1 MLHTRLGQLLL
12 DAGCVTSAQLHE
24 ALARQQDTRQPLGQI
39 LCERQ
44 IISQE
49 TLLKFLSQQ
58 YGLAT
63 AYPFP
68 VDVVPQLATCMPEAW
83 AQHHVA
89 VPLKKVGRR
98 LTVALAD
105 PANLHVLDEVRFR
118 TGLQVIPVI
127 ALETDIRQR
136 IRALYRR
143 RDSDPRGDDARAGNW
158 HDAEADPHDSPR
170 SDGSLRM
177 GVEAILQSEEMRALL
192 DKASSSLQYAKP
204 DAGAEALVEEE
215 SPVARL
221 VQTIL
226 ERAAGTGVSDVH
238 LEPHESAVRVRFR
251 LDGVLHTVMTYSLGL
266 RNAVISRLK
275 ILSHLDIAERRL
287 PQDGRMT
294 VALGAMQ
301 VLDVRLSVLPSL
313 HGEKAVLRLLNRAG
327 QLVDLSAL
335 GMDATDTGTLLA
347 ALERP
352 HGMIL
357 VVGPTGSGK
366 TTTLYSAL
374 QALNTPDVNVV
385 TVEDPVE
392 YHLTGITQVQIKE
405 EIGLGFAQILRAFLR
420 QDPDIMM
427 VGEIRDLETAQIAI
441 RAALTGHR
449 VLSTLHTHDAV
460 QAVTRLL
467 DMGVASFMVASSV
480 SVIVAQR
487 LVRRIC
493 SDCQRPVD
501 RFSREHLREL
511 GFTHEEALIVTPM
524 YGQGCA
530 GCHGTGYRGR
540 LGLFE
545 VLPLSEVFRS
555 RILEQ
560 HTADQLKQ
568 QALADGLKTIRR
580 SGLDKVKQGL
590 TTLEEVASVSTEDE
604 ARPWRGSTPES
615 HGAGTPRPAPPLT

>member
-24 ALARQQDTRQPLGQI
+24 ALARQQETRQPLGQI
-39 LCERQ
+39 LLERQ
-44 IISQE
+44 VISEE
-49 TLLKFLSQQ
+49 TLLKFLGQQ

-63 AYPFP
+63 AFPFP
-68 VDVVPQLATCMPEAW
+68 ADVAPELANCVPQTW
-83 AQHHVA
+83 AQQHVA
-89 VPLKKVGRR
+89 VPLSKVGRR

-127 ALETDIRQR
+127 ALESDIRQY
-136 IRALYRR
+136 IQALYQPQGQGRHGG
-143 RDSDPRGDDARAGNW
+143 SSPVST
-158 HDAEADPHDSPR
+158 HDANAGAHGSFS
-170 SDGSLRM
+170 SDDSLRNVH
-177 GVEAILQSEEMRALL
+177 GVDSILQSEEMMSLL
-192 DKASSSLQYAKP
+192 DTASSSLRYAQP
-204 DAGAEALVEEE
+204 EAGAEGLVEEE

-238 LEPHESAVRVRFR
+238 LEPYESAVRVRFR
-251 LDGVLHTVMTYSLGL
+251 LDGVLHTAMTYSLGL

-294 VALGAMQ
+294 LELGAKRA
-301 VLDVRLSVLPSL
+301 VDIRLSILPSL

-335 GMDATDTGTLLA
+335 GLDAIDTETLLT

-357 VVGPTGSGK
+357 VTGPTGSGK

-374 QALNTPDVNVV
+374 QVLNTPDVNIV

-392 YHLTGITQVQIKE
+392 YHFTGITQVQIKE
-405 EIGLGFAQILRAFLR
+405 EVGLGFAQILRAFLR

-441 RAALTGHR
+441 RAGLTGHR

-460 QAVTRLL
+460 RAVTRLL
-467 DMGVASFMVASSV
+467 DMGVDPFMVASSV

-493 SDCQRPVD
+493 PDCQRPSD
-501 RFSREHLREL
+501 RFSMERLREL
-511 GFTHEEALIVTPM
+511 GFTDAETLTVAPVQ
-524 YGQGCA
+524 GQGCA
-530 GCHGTGYRGR
+530 ACHGTGYKGR
-540 LGLFE
+540 IGLFE
-545 VLPLSEVFRS
+545 VLPVSESFRS
-555 RILEQ
+555 RILERQ
-560 HTADQLKQ
+560 TADQLKQ

-580 SGLDKVKQGL
+580 SGLDKIKQGL
-590 TTLEEVASVSTEDE
+590 TTVEEVVSVSTED
-604 ARPWRGSTPES
+604 
-615 HGAGTPRPAPPLT
+615 

>member
-12 DAGCVTSAQLHE
+12 DAGCVTAAQLRE
-24 ALARQQDTRQPLGQI
+24 ALARQQETRQPLGQI

-44 IISQE
+44 VISEE
-49 TLLKFLSQQ
+49 TLLKFLGQQ

-68 VDVVPQLATCMPEAW
+68 SDVAPQLANCVPQAW
-83 AQHHVA
+83 ARQHVA
-89 VPLKKVGRR
+89 VPVNQVGRR

-118 TGLQVIPVI
+118 TGLQVIPVV
-127 ALETDIRQR
+127 ALESDIRHCMQ
-136 IRALYRR
+136 ALYQEQ
-143 RDSDPRGDDARAGNW
+143 GDGRQDGSSAPANT
-158 HDAEADPHDSPR
+158 HDAAASARDVSHSNEGEFHVHTVDS
-170 SDGSLRM
+170 
-177 GVEAILQSEEMRALL
+177 ILQSEEMASLL
-192 DKASSSLQYAKP
+192 DKASSSLRYAQP
-204 DAGAEALVEEE
+204 EAGTEAVVEEE

-238 LEPHESAVRVRFR
+238 LEPDESGVRVRFR
-251 LDGVLHTVMTYSLGL
+251 LDGVLHTAMTYSLGL

-294 VALGAMQ
+294 LELGGQ
-301 VLDVRLSVLPSL
+301 RTVDVRLSVLPSL

-327 QLVDLSAL
+327 QLVELPAL
-335 GMDATDTGTLLA
+335 GLDATDTDTFLT

-357 VVGPTGSGK
+357 VTGPTGSGK
-366 TTTLYSAL
+366 TTTLYAAL
-374 QALNTPDVNVV
+374 QVLNTPDVNIV

-392 YHLTGITQVQIKE
+392 YHFTGITQVQIKE
-405 EIGLGFAQILRAFLR
+405 EIGLGFARILRAFLR

-427 VGEIRDLETAQIAI
+427 VGEIRDLDTAQIAI

-460 QAVTRLL
+460 RAVTRLL
-467 DMGVASFMVASSV
+467 DMGVEPFMVASSV

-493 SDCQRPVD
+493 PDCQRPDD
-501 RFSREHLREL
+501 RFSTQQLREA
-511 GFTHEEALIVTPM
+511 GFTDAEATSIAPLR
-524 YGQGCA
+524 GQGCVA
-530 GCHGTGYRGR
+530 CHGTGYKGR
-540 LGLFE
+540 IGLFE
-545 VLPLSEVFRS
+545 VLPVSDQFRS
-555 RILEQ
+555 RILELQ
-560 HTADQLKQ
+560 TAEQLKQ

-580 SGLDKVKQGL
+580 SGLDKIKEGL
-590 TTLEEVASVSTEDE
+590 TTMEEVVSVSTED
-604 ARPWRGSTPES
+604 
-615 HGAGTPRPAPPLT
+615 

>member
-12 DAGCVTSAQLHE
+12 DAGCVTAAQLQE
-24 ALARQQDTRQPLGQI
+24 ALARQQETRQPLGQI

-44 IISQE
+44 IISEE
-49 TLLKFLSQQ
+49 TLLKFLGQQ
-58 YGLAT
+58 YGLTT

-68 VDVVPQLATCMPEAW
+68 ADVAPQLADCVPSAW
-83 AQHHVA
+83 AWQHVA
-89 VPLKKVGRR
+89 VPVSQVGRR

-127 ALETDIRQR
+127 ALESDIRQC
-136 IRALYRR
+136 IQVLYQGQA
-143 RDSDPRGDDARAGNW
+143 DSRHDGSSTPANT
-158 HDAEADPHDSPR
+158 HDAIASPPASFHSSEAVFRAHTVDS
-170 SDGSLRM
+170 
-177 GVEAILQSEEMRALL
+177 ILQSEEMTSLL
-192 DKASSSLQYAKP
+192 DKASSSLQYAQPEAGP
-204 DAGAEALVEEE
+204 DVLVEEE

-238 LEPHESAVRVRFR
+238 LEPDESGVRVRFR
-251 LDGVLHTVMTYSLGL
+251 LDGVLHTAMTYSLGL

-294 VALGAMQ
+294 LELGGRRTI
-301 VLDVRLSVLPSL
+301 DVRLSVLPSL

-327 QLVDLSAL
+327 QLVELPAL
-335 GMDATDTGTLLA
+335 GLDATDTETFLTS
-347 ALERP
+347 LERP

-357 VVGPTGSGK
+357 VTGPTGSGK
-366 TTTLYSAL
+366 TTTLYAAL
-374 QALNTPDVNVV
+374 QVLNTPDVNIV

-392 YHLTGITQVQIKE
+392 YHFTGITQVQIKE

-427 VGEIRDLETAQIAI
+427 VGEIRDLDTAQIAI

-460 QAVTRLL
+460 RAVTRLL
-467 DMGVASFMVASSV
+467 DMGVEPFMVASSV

-493 SDCQRPVD
+493 PDCQRPDD
-501 RFSREHLREL
+501 RFSTQQLREA
-511 GFTHEEALIVTPM
+511 GFTDAETTAVNPLR
-524 YGQGCA
+524 GQGCTV
-530 GCHGTGYRGR
+530 CHGTGYKGR
-540 LGLFE
+540 IGLFE
-545 VLPLSEVFRS
+545 VLPISDRFRS
-555 RILEQ
+555 RILERQ
-560 HTADQLKQ
+560 TADQLKQ
-568 QALADGLKTIRR
+568 QALADSLKTIRR

-590 TTLEEVASVSTEDE
+590 TTMEEVVSVSTED
-604 ARPWRGSTPES
+604 
-615 HGAGTPRPAPPLT
+615 

>member
-12 DAGCVTSAQLHE
+12 DAGCVTAAQLRE
-24 ALARQQDTRQPLGQI
+24 ALARQQETRQPLGQI

-44 IISQE
+44 VISEE
-49 TLLKFLSQQ
+49 TLLKFLGQQ

-68 VDVVPQLATCMPEAW
+68 TDVAPQLAHCVPQAW
-83 AQHHVA
+83 ARQHVA
-89 VPLKKVGRR
+89 VPVNQVGRR

-127 ALETDIRQR
+127 ALESDIRQCLQ
-136 IRALYRR
+136 ALYQ
-143 RDSDPRGDDARAGNW
+143 GQDDCR
-158 HDAEADPHDSPR
+158 H
-170 SDGSLRM
+170 DGSSASANTSDAAAFARDASHSNEHALHAHT
-177 GVEAILQSEEMRALL
+177 VDSILQSEEMTSLL
-192 DKASSSLQYAKP
+192 DKASSSLRYAQP
-204 DAGAEALVEEE
+204 EAGTEAVMEEE

-221 VQTIL
+221 AQTIL

-238 LEPHESAVRVRFR
+238 LEPDESGVRVRFR
-251 LDGVLHTVMTYSLGL
+251 LDGVLHTAMTYSLGL

-294 VALGAMQ
+294 LELGGQ
-301 VLDVRLSVLPSL
+301 RTVDVRLSVLPSL

-327 QLVDLSAL
+327 QLVELPAL
-335 GMDATDTGTLLA
+335 GLDATDTETFLT

-357 VVGPTGSGK
+357 VTGPTGSGK
-366 TTTLYSAL
+366 TTTLYAAL
-374 QALNTPDVNVV
+374 QVLNTPDVNIV

-392 YHLTGITQVQIKE
+392 YHFTGITQVQIKE
-405 EIGLGFAQILRAFLR
+405 EIGLGFARILRAFLR

-427 VGEIRDLETAQIAI
+427 VGEIRDLDTAQIVI

-460 QAVTRLL
+460 RAVTRLL
-467 DMGVASFMVASSV
+467 DMGVEPFMVASSV

-493 SDCQRPVD
+493 PDCQRPDD
-501 RFSREHLREL
+501 RFSRQQLREA
-511 GFTHEEALIVTPM
+511 GFTDAEVTSIAPLR
-524 YGQGCA
+524 GQGCVA
-530 GCHGTGYRGR
+530 CHGTGYKGR
-540 LGLFE
+540 IGLFE
-545 VLPLSEVFRS
+545 VLPVSDQFRS
-555 RILEQ
+555 RILERQ
-560 HTADQLKQ
+560 TAEQLKQ

-580 SGLDKVKQGL
+580 SGLDKIKQGL
-590 TTLEEVASVSTEDE
+590 TTMEEVVSVSTED
-604 ARPWRGSTPES
+604 
-615 HGAGTPRPAPPLT
+615 

>member
-24 ALARQQDTRQPLGQI
+24 ALARQQETRQPLGQI
-39 LCERQ
+39 LLERQ
-44 IISQE
+44 VISEE
-49 TLLKFLSQQ
+49 TLLKFLGQQ

-63 AYPFP
+63 ASPFP
-68 VDVVPQLATCMPEAW
+68 ADVAPELANCVPQAW
-83 AQHHVA
+83 AQQHVA
-89 VPLKKVGRR
+89 VPLSKVGRR

-127 ALETDIRQR
+127 ALESDIRQY
-136 IRALYRR
+136 IQALYQRQDQGR
-143 RDSDPRGDDARAGNW
+143 HGDSSPVSTYDANAYAGAHGSFSSDD
-158 HDAEADPHDSPR
+158 
-170 SDGSLRM
+170 SLRNVH
-177 GVEAILQSEEMRALL
+177 GVDSILQSEEMMSLL
-192 DKASSSLQYAKP
+192 DTASSSLRYAQP
-204 DAGAEALVEEE
+204 EAGAEALVEEE

-238 LEPHESAVRVRFR
+238 LEPYESAVRVRFR
-251 LDGVLHTVMTYSLGL
+251 LDGVLHTAMTYSLGL

-294 VALGAMQ
+294 MELGSKRT
-301 VLDVRLSVLPSL
+301 VDIRLSILPSL

-327 QLVDLSAL
+327 QLVNLSAL
-335 GMDATDTGTLLA
+335 GLDAVDTETLLT

-357 VVGPTGSGK
+357 VTGPTGSGK

-374 QALNTPDVNVV
+374 QVLNTPDVNIV

-392 YHLTGITQVQIKE
+392 YHFTGITQVQIKE

-441 RAALTGHR
+441 RAGLTGHR

-460 QAVTRLL
+460 RAVTRLL
-467 DMGVASFMVASSV
+467 DMGVDPFMVASSV

-493 SDCQRPVD
+493 PDCQRPSD
-501 RFSREHLREL
+501 RFSMERLREL
-511 GFTHEEALIVTPM
+511 GFTDAETLTVAPVQ
-524 YGQGCA
+524 GQGCA
-530 GCHGTGYRGR
+530 ACHGTGYKGR
-540 LGLFE
+540 IGLFE
-545 VLPLSEVFRS
+545 VLPVSESFRS
-555 RILEQ
+555 RILERQ
-560 HTADQLKQ
+560 TADQLKQ

-580 SGLDKVKQGL
+580 SGLDKIKQGL
-590 TTLEEVASVSTEDE
+590 TTVEEVVSVSTED
-604 ARPWRGSTPES
+604 
-615 HGAGTPRPAPPLT
+615 

>member
-12 DAGCVTSAQLHE
+12 DAGCVTAAQLRE
-24 ALARQQDTRQPLGQI
+24 ALAQQQETRQPLGQI

-44 IISQE
+44 VISEE
-49 TLLKFLSQQ
+49 TLLKFLGQQ

-68 VDVVPQLATCMPEAW
+68 SDVAPQLANCVPLAW
-83 AQHHVA
+83 ARQHVA
-89 VPLKKVGRR
+89 VPVNQVGRR
-98 LTVALAD
+98 LTVAVAD

-127 ALETDIRQR
+127 ALESDIRHYMQ
-136 IRALYRR
+136 ALYQGQD
-143 RDSDPRGDDARAGNW
+143 DSR
-158 HDAEADPHDSPR
+158 H
-170 SDGSLRM
+170 DGSSAPANTYDPAAATRDASHSNEGALHAHT
-177 GVEAILQSEEMRALL
+177 VDSILQSEEMTSLL
-192 DKASSSLQYAKP
+192 DKASSSLRYAQP
-204 DAGAEALVEEE
+204 EAGTEAVVEEE

-238 LEPHESAVRVRFR
+238 LEPDESGVRVRFR

-294 VALGAMQ
+294 LELGGQRTVDA
-301 VLDVRLSVLPSL
+301 RLSVLPSL

-327 QLVDLSAL
+327 QLVELAAL
-335 GMDATDTGTLLA
+335 GLDALDTETFFT

-357 VVGPTGSGK
+357 VTGPTGSGK
-366 TTTLYSAL
+366 TTTLYAAL
-374 QALNTPDVNVV
+374 QVLNTPDVNIV

-392 YHLTGITQVQIKE
+392 YHFTGITQVQIKE
-405 EIGLGFAQILRAFLR
+405 EIGLGFARILRAFLR

-460 QAVTRLL
+460 RAVTRLL
-467 DMGVASFMVASSV
+467 DMGVEPFMVASSI

-493 SDCQRPVD
+493 SNCQRPDD
-501 RFSREHLREL
+501 RFSIPQLREA
-511 GFTHEEALIVTPM
+511 GFTGAEVTSIAPLR
-524 YGQGCA
+524 GQGCVA
-530 GCHGTGYRGR
+530 CHGTGYKGR
-540 LGLFE
+540 IGLFE
-545 VLPLSEVFRS
+545 VLPVSDQFRS
-555 RILEQ
+555 QVLERQ
-560 HTADQLKQ
+560 TAEQLKQ

-580 SGLDKVKQGL
+580 SGLDKIKQGL
-590 TTLEEVASVSTEDE
+590 TTMEEVVSVSTED
-604 ARPWRGSTPES
+604 
-615 HGAGTPRPAPPLT
+615 

>member
-12 DAGCVTSAQLHE
+12 DAGCVTSVQLRE
-24 ALARQQDTRQPLGQI
+24 ALTRQQETRQPLGQI
-39 LCERQ
+39 LCERRV
-44 IISQE
+44 ISEE
-49 TLLKFLSQQ
+49 TLLKFLGQQ

-63 AYPFP
+63 AHPFP
-68 VDVVPQLATCMPEAW
+68 TDVSPQIANFVPEAW
-83 AQHHVA
+83 ARQHMA
-89 VPLKKVGRR
+89 VPVNQVGRR

-118 TGLQVIPVI
+118 TGLQVVPVI
-127 ALETDIRQR
+127 ALEADIRQCVQ
-136 IRALYRR
+136 ALYQGQDGNR
-143 RDSDPRGDDARAGNW
+143 RDGSSTPANTPDDPASAPVSFHSSETGFRV
-158 HDAEADPHDSPR
+158 HTVDS
-170 SDGSLRM
+170 
-177 GVEAILQSEEMRALL
+177 ILQSEEMTSLL
-192 DKASSSLQYAKP
+192 DKASSSLRYAQP
-204 DAGAEALVEEE
+204 EAGAEALVEEE

-226 ERAAGTGVSDVH
+226 DRAAGTGVSDVH
-238 LEPHESAVRVRFR
+238 LEPCESAVRVRFR
-251 LDGVLHTVMTYSLGL
+251 LDGVLHTAMTYSLGL

-287 PQDGRMT
+287 PQDGRLT
-294 VALGAMQ
+294 LELGSQ
-301 VLDVRLSVLPSL
+301 RTIDVRLSVLPSL

-327 QLVDLSAL
+327 QLVDLPAL
-335 GMDATDTGTLLA
+335 GLDANDAETFLA

-357 VVGPTGSGK
+357 VTGPTGSGK

-374 QALNTPDVNVV
+374 QVLNTPDVNIV

-392 YHLTGITQVQIKE
+392 YHFTGLTQVQIKE

-427 VGEIRDLETAQIAI
+427 VGEVRDLETAQIAI

-460 QAVTRLL
+460 RAVTRLL
-467 DMGVASFMVASSV
+467 DMGVDPFMVASSV

-493 SDCQRPVD
+493 PDCPRPDD
-501 RFSREHLREL
+501 RFSREQLREL
-511 GFTHEEALIVTPM
+511 GFTDAETPALVPVR
-524 YGQGCA
+524 GQGCTT
-530 GCHGTGYRGR
+530 CHGTGYKGR
-540 LGLFE
+540 IGLFE
-545 VLPLSEVFRS
+545 VLPISERFRS
-555 RILEQ
+555 RTLERQ
-560 HTADQLKQ
+560 TADQLKQ

-580 SGLDKVKQGL
+580 SGLDKIKQGL
-590 TTLEEVASVSTEDE
+590 TTIEEVVSVSTED
-604 ARPWRGSTPES
+604 
-615 HGAGTPRPAPPLT
+615 

>member
-12 DAGCVTSAQLHE
+12 DAGRVTAAQLQE
-24 ALARQQDTRQPLGQI
+24 ALARQQETRQPLGQI
-39 LCERQ
+39 LFERQ
-44 IISQE
+44 VISEE
-49 TLLKFLSQQ
+49 TLLKFLGQQ

-68 VDVVPQLATCMPEAW
+68 ATVAPQLAHVVPQSW
-83 AQHHVA
+83 AQQHAA
-89 VPLKKVGRR
+89 VPLSKLGRR
-98 LTVALAD
+98 LTIAVAD

-127 ALETDIRQR
+127 ALESDIRQG
-136 IRALYRR
+136 IRALYERQ
-143 RDSDPRGDDARAGNW
+143 DDGR
-158 HDAEADPHDSPR
+158 
-170 SDGSLRM
+170 GSLPPASAPKADSLA
-177 GVEAILQSEEMRALL
+177 GVRHSSSSDDSLRNVHRVDSILQSEEMRSLL
-192 DKASSSLQYAKP
+192 DKASSSLRYAQP
-204 DAGAEALVEEE
+204 EAGPEALVEEE

-238 LEPHESAVRVRFR
+238 LEPDESAVRVRFR
-251 LDGVLHTVMTYSLGL
+251 LDGVLHTAMTYSLGL

-294 VALGAMQ
+294 LELGPRRT
-301 VLDVRLSVLPSL
+301 VDVRLSVLPSL

-327 QLVDLSAL
+327 QLVDLPAL
-335 GMDATDTGTLLA
+335 GLDATGTETFLT

-357 VVGPTGSGK
+357 VTGPTGSGK
-366 TTTLYSAL
+366 TTTLYAAL
-374 QALNTPDVNVV
+374 QVLNTPDVNIV

-392 YHLTGITQVQIKE
+392 YHFAGITQVQIKE

-427 VGEIRDLETAQIAI
+427 VGEIRDLDTAQIAI

-460 QAVTRLL
+460 RAVTRLL
-467 DMGVASFMVASSV
+467 EMGVDSFMVASSV

-493 SDCQRPVD
+493 PGCRRPD
-501 RFSREHLREL
+501 ERFARERLREL
-511 GFTHEEALIVTPM
+511 GFTEEETLTVAPVR
-524 YGQGCA
+524 GQGCA
-530 GCHGTGYRGR
+530 ACHGTGYKGR
-540 LGLFE
+540 IGLFE
-545 VLPLSEVFRS
+545 VLPVSESFRS
-555 RILEQ
+555 RILERQ
-560 HTADQLKQ
+560 TADQLKQ
-568 QALADGLKTIRR
+568 QALADGLKTMRQ
-580 SGLDKVKQGL
+580 SGLDKIKEGL
-590 TTLEEVASVSTEDE
+590 TTVEEVVSVSTED
-604 ARPWRGSTPES
+604 
-615 HGAGTPRPAPPLT
+615 

>member
-12 DAGCVTSAQLHE
+12 DAGCVTAAQLRE
-24 ALARQQDTRQPLGQI
+24 ALARQQETRQPLGRI

-44 IISQE
+44 VISEE
-49 TLLKFLSQQ
+49 TLLKFLGQQ

-68 VDVVPQLATCMPEAW
+68 SDVAPQLAHCVPRAW
-83 AQHHVA
+83 ARQHVA
-89 VPLKKVGRR
+89 VPVNQVGRR

-127 ALETDIRQR
+127 ALESDIRHYMQ
-136 IRALYRR
+136 ALYQGQDDGRHEGSSAPANTSDAAAFA
-143 RDSDPRGDDARAGNW
+143 RDASHSNEHTLHA
-158 HDAEADPHDSPR
+158 HTVDS
-170 SDGSLRM
+170 
-177 GVEAILQSEEMRALL
+177 ILQSEEMTSLL
-192 DKASSSLQYAKP
+192 DKASSSLRYAQP
-204 DAGAEALVEEE
+204 EAGTEAAVEEK

-221 VQTIL
+221 AQTIL

-238 LEPHESAVRVRFR
+238 LEPDESGVRVRFR
-251 LDGVLHTVMTYSLGL
+251 LDGVLHTAMTYSLGL

-294 VALGAMQ
+294 LELGGQ
-301 VLDVRLSVLPSL
+301 RTVDVRLSVLPSL

-327 QLVDLSAL
+327 QLVELPAL
-335 GMDATDTGTLLA
+335 GLDATDTETFLT

-357 VVGPTGSGK
+357 VTGPTGSGK
-366 TTTLYSAL
+366 TTTLYAAL
-374 QALNTPDVNVV
+374 QVLNTPDVNIV

-392 YHLTGITQVQIKE
+392 YHFTGITQVQIKE
-405 EIGLGFAQILRAFLR
+405 EIGLGFARILRAFLR

-427 VGEIRDLETAQIAI
+427 VGEIRDLDTAQIAI

-460 QAVTRLL
+460 RAVTRLL
-467 DMGVASFMVASSV
+467 DMGVEPFMVASSV

-493 SDCQRPVD
+493 PDCQRPDD
-501 RFSREHLREL
+501 RFSRQQLREG
-511 GFTHEEALIVTPM
+511 GFTDAEVPSIAPLR
-524 YGQGCA
+524 GQGCVA
-530 GCHGTGYRGR
+530 CHGTGYKGR
-540 LGLFE
+540 IGLFE
-545 VLPLSEVFRS
+545 VLPVSAQFRS
-555 RILEQ
+555 RILERQ
-560 HTADQLKQ
+560 TAEQLKQ

-580 SGLDKVKQGL
+580 SGLDKIKQGL
-590 TTLEEVASVSTEDE
+590 TTMEEVVSVSTED
-604 ARPWRGSTPES
+604 
-615 HGAGTPRPAPPLT
+615 

>member
-12 DAGCVTSAQLHE
+12 DAGCVTVAQLRE
-24 ALARQQDTRQPLGQI
+24 ALARQQETRQPLGQI

-44 IISQE
+44 AISE
-49 TLLKFLSQQ
+49 DTLLKFLGQQ

-68 VDVVPQLATCMPEAW
+68 SDVAPQLADCVPHAW
-83 AQHHVA
+83 ARQHVA
-89 VPLKKVGRR
+89 VPVNQVGRR

-127 ALETDIRQR
+127 ALESDIRRCIQT
-136 IRALYRR
+136 LYE
-143 RDSDPRGDDARAGNW
+143 GQDDGR
-158 HDAEADPHDSPR
+158 H
-170 SDGSLRM
+170 DGSSVAANTYDAAASARESSHSDQGALHAHT
-177 GVEAILQSEEMRALL
+177 VDSILQSEEMSSLL
-192 DKASSSLQYAKP
+192 DKASSSLRYAQP
-204 DAGAEALVEEE
+204 EAGTEVVVEEE

-238 LEPHESAVRVRFR
+238 LEPDESGVRVRFR
-251 LDGVLHTVMTYSLGL
+251 LDGVLHTAMTYSPGL

-294 VALGAMQ
+294 LELGAQ
-301 VLDVRLSVLPSL
+301 RTVDVRLSVLPSL

-327 QLVDLSAL
+327 QLVELPAL
-335 GMDATDTGTLLA
+335 GLDASDAETFLT

-357 VVGPTGSGK
+357 VTGPTGSGK
-366 TTTLYSAL
+366 TTTLYAAL
-374 QALNTPDVNVV
+374 QVLNTPDVNIV

-392 YHLTGITQVQIKE
+392 YHFTGITQVQIKE
-405 EIGLGFAQILRAFLR
+405 EIGLGFARILRAFLR

-427 VGEIRDLETAQIAI
+427 VGEIRDLDTAQIAI

-460 QAVTRLL
+460 RAVTRLL
-467 DMGVASFMVASSV
+467 DMGVEPFMVASSV

-493 SDCQRPVD
+493 PDCQRPDD
-501 RFSREHLREL
+501 RFSRQQLREA
-511 GFTHEEALIVTPM
+511 GFTDAEVTSIAPLR
-524 YGQGCA
+524 GQGCVA
-530 GCHGTGYRGR
+530 CHGTGYKGR
-540 LGLFE
+540 IGLFE
-545 VLPLSEVFRS
+545 VLPVSDRFRS
-555 RILEQ
+555 RILERQ
-560 HTADQLKQ
+560 TAERLKQ

-580 SGLDKVKQGL
+580 SGLDKIKQGL
-590 TTLEEVASVSTEDE
+590 TTMEEVVSVSTED
-604 ARPWRGSTPES
+604 
-615 HGAGTPRPAPPLT
+615 

>member
-12 DAGCVTSAQLHE
+12 DAGCVTAAQLRE
-24 ALARQQDTRQPLGQI
+24 ALARQQETRQPLGQV

-44 IISQE
+44 VISEE
-49 TLLKFLSQQ
+49 TLLKFLGQQ

-68 VDVVPQLATCMPEAW
+68 ADVAPQLANCVPQAW
-83 AQHHVA
+83 ARQHVA
-89 VPLKKVGRR
+89 VPVNQVGRR

-127 ALETDIRQR
+127 ALESDIRRCMQ
-136 IRALYRR
+136 ALYQGQD
-143 RDSDPRGDDARAGNW
+143 DSRHDGPSAPANT
-158 HDAEADPHDSPR
+158 HDAAASTRDASHSNEYALHAHTVDS
-170 SDGSLRM
+170 
-177 GVEAILQSEEMRALL
+177 ILQSEDMTSLL
-192 DKASSSLQYAKP
+192 DKASSSLRYAQP
-204 DAGAEALVEEE
+204 EAGTEAVVEEE

-221 VQTIL
+221 AQTIL

-238 LEPHESAVRVRFR
+238 LEPDESGVRVRFR
-251 LDGVLHTVMTYSLGL
+251 LDGVLHTAMTYSLGL

-294 VALGAMQ
+294 LELGGQ
-301 VLDVRLSVLPSL
+301 RTVDVRLSVLPSL

-327 QLVDLSAL
+327 QLVELPAL
-335 GMDATDTGTLLA
+335 GLDATDTEAFLT

-357 VVGPTGSGK
+357 VTGPTGSGK
-366 TTTLYSAL
+366 TTTLYAAL
-374 QALNTPDVNVV
+374 QVLNTPDVNIV

-392 YHLTGITQVQIKE
+392 YHFTGITQVQIKE
-405 EIGLGFAQILRAFLR
+405 EIGLGFARILRAFLR

-427 VGEIRDLETAQIAI
+427 VGEIRDLDTAQIAI

-460 QAVTRLL
+460 RAVTRLL
-467 DMGVASFMVASSV
+467 DMGVEPFMVASSV

-493 SDCQRPVD
+493 PDCHGPD
-501 RFSREHLREL
+501 ERFSRQQLREA
-511 GFTHEEALIVTPM
+511 GFTDAELTSIAPLR
-524 YGQGCA
+524 GQGCVA
-530 GCHGTGYRGR
+530 CHGTGYKGR
-540 LGLFE
+540 IGLFE
-545 VLPLSEVFRS
+545 VLP
-555 RILEQ
+555 
-560 HTADQLKQ
+560 
-568 QALADGLKTIRR
+568 
-580 SGLDKVKQGL
+580 
-590 TTLEEVASVSTEDE
+590 VSD
-604 ARPWRGSTPES
+604 
-615 HGAGTPRPAPPLT
+615 

>member
-12 DAGCVTSAQLHE
+12 DAGCVTAAQLRE
-24 ALARQQDTRQPLGQI
+24 ALARQQETRQPLGQI

-44 IISQE
+44 VISEE
-49 TLLKFLSQQ
+49 TLLKFLGQQ

-68 VDVVPQLATCMPEAW
+68 SDVAPQLANCVPQAW
-83 AQHHVA
+83 ARQHVA
-89 VPLKKVGRR
+89 VPVNQVGRR

-118 TGLQVIPVI
+118 TGLQVIPVV
-127 ALETDIRQR
+127 ALESDIRRCLQ
-136 IRALYRR
+136 ALYQGQDDGRHDGLSAPANTYDAVASAR
-143 RDSDPRGDDARAGNW
+143 GASHSNEGELHAHTVDS
-158 HDAEADPHDSPR
+158 
-170 SDGSLRM
+170 
-177 GVEAILQSEEMRALL
+177 ILQSEEMTSLL
-192 DKASSSLQYAKP
+192 DKASSSLRYAQP
-204 DAGAEALVEEE
+204 EAGTEVVVEEE

-238 LEPHESAVRVRFR
+238 LEPDESGVRVRFR
-251 LDGVLHTVMTYSLGL
+251 LDGVLHTAMTYSLGL

-294 VALGAMQ
+294 LELGGQ
-301 VLDVRLSVLPSL
+301 RTVDVRLSVLPSL

-327 QLVDLSAL
+327 QLVELPAL
-335 GMDATDTGTLLA
+335 GLDATDTEIFLT

-357 VVGPTGSGK
+357 VTGPTGSGK
-366 TTTLYSAL
+366 TTTLYAAL
-374 QALNTPDVNVV
+374 QVLNTPDVNIV

-392 YHLTGITQVQIKE
+392 YHFTGITQVQIKE
-405 EIGLGFAQILRAFLR
+405 EIGLGFARILRAFLR

-427 VGEIRDLETAQIAI
+427 VGEIRDLDTAQIAI

-460 QAVTRLL
+460 RAVTRLL
-467 DMGVASFMVASSV
+467 DMGVEPFMVASSV

-493 SDCQRPVD
+493 PDCQRPDD
-501 RFSREHLREL
+501 RFSTQRLREA
-511 GFTHEEALIVTPM
+511 GFTDAEVTSIAPLR
-524 YGQGCA
+524 GQGCVA
-530 GCHGTGYRGR
+530 CHGTGYKGR
-540 LGLFE
+540 IGLFE
-545 VLPLSEVFRS
+545 VLPVSDQFRS
-555 RILEQ
+555 RILERQ
-560 HTADQLKQ
+560 TAEQLKQ

-580 SGLDKVKQGL
+580 SGLDKIKQGL
-590 TTLEEVASVSTEDE
+590 TTMEEVVSVSTED
-604 ARPWRGSTPES
+604 
-615 HGAGTPRPAPPLT
+615 

>member
-12 DAGCVTSAQLHE
+12 DAGCVTAAQLRE
-24 ALARQQDTRQPLGQI
+24 ALARQQETRQPLGQI

-44 IISQE
+44 VISEE
-49 TLLKFLSQQ
+49 TLLKFLGQQ

-63 AYPFP
+63 AYPLP
-68 VDVVPQLATCMPEAW
+68 SDVAPQLANCVPQAW
-83 AQHHVA
+83 ARQHVA
-89 VPLKKVGRR
+89 VPVNQVGRR

-127 ALETDIRQR
+127 ALESDIRRCIQT
-136 IRALYRR
+136 LYE
-143 RDSDPRGDDARAGNW
+143 GQDDGR
-158 HDAEADPHDSPR
+158 H
-170 SDGSLRM
+170 DGSSGAANTYDSAASAPDASPSNQGALHAHT
-177 GVEAILQSEEMRALL
+177 VDSILQSEEMSSLL
-192 DKASSSLQYAKP
+192 DKASSSLRYAQP
-204 DAGAEALVEEE
+204 EAGTEVVVEEE

-238 LEPHESAVRVRFR
+238 LEPDESGVRVRFR
-251 LDGVLHTVMTYSLGL
+251 LDGVLHTAMTYSLGL

-294 VALGAMQ
+294 LELGGQ
-301 VLDVRLSVLPSL
+301 RTVDVRLSVLPSL

-327 QLVDLSAL
+327 QLVELPAL
-335 GMDATDTGTLLA
+335 GLDATDTGIFLT

-357 VVGPTGSGK
+357 VTGPTGSGK
-366 TTTLYSAL
+366 TTTLYAAL
-374 QALNTPDVNVV
+374 QVLNTPDVNIV

-392 YHLTGITQVQIKE
+392 YHFTGITQVQIKE
-405 EIGLGFAQILRAFLR
+405 EIGLGFARILRAFLR

-427 VGEIRDLETAQIAI
+427 VGEVRDLDTAQIAI

-460 QAVTRLL
+460 RAVTRLL
-467 DMGVASFMVASSV
+467 DMGVEPFMVASSV

-493 SDCQRPVD
+493 PDCQRPDD
-501 RFSREHLREL
+501 RFSRQQLRDA
-511 GFTHEEALIVTPM
+511 GFTDAEVTSIAPLR
-524 YGQGCA
+524 GQGCVA
-530 GCHGTGYRGR
+530 CHGTGYRGR
-540 LGLFE
+540 IGLFE
-545 VLPLSEVFRS
+545 VLPVSDQFRS
-555 RILEQ
+555 RILERQ
-560 HTADQLKQ
+560 TAEQLKQ

-580 SGLDKVKQGL
+580 SGLDKIKQGL
-590 TTLEEVASVSTEDE
+590 TTMEEVVSVSTED
-604 ARPWRGSTPES
+604 
-615 HGAGTPRPAPPLT
+615 

>member
-12 DAGCVTSAQLHE
+12 DAGCVTAAQLRE
-24 ALARQQDTRQPLGQI
+24 ALARQQETHQPLGQI
-39 LCERQ
+39 LRDRQ
-44 IISQE
+44 VISEE
-49 TLLKFLSQQ
+49 TLLKFLGQQ

-68 VDVVPQLATCMPEAW
+68 PDVAPPLADYVPPSW
-83 AQHHVA
+83 ARQHVA
-89 VPLKKVGRR
+89 VPVSQVGRR

-118 TGLQVIPVI
+118 TGLQVIPVL
-127 ALETDIRQR
+127 ALESDIRQCMQ
-136 IRALYRR
+136 ALYQGQE
-143 RDSDPRGDDARAGNW
+143 DSR
-158 HDAEADPHDSPR
+158 H
-170 SDGSLRM
+170 DGSSTPANTHEPIAASPASFHPSEAALRAHT
-177 GVEAILQSEEMRALL
+177 VDSILQSEEMTSLL
-192 DKASSSLQYAKP
+192 DKASSSLQYAQPEAGP
-204 DAGAEALVEEE
+204 DVLVEEE

-226 ERAAGTGVSDVH
+226 ERAAGTGVSDAH
-238 LEPHESAVRVRFR
+238 LEPDESGVRVRFR
-251 LDGVLHTVMTYSLGL
+251 LDGVLHTAMTYSLGL

-294 VALGAMQ
+294 LELEGQRTV
-301 VLDVRLSVLPSL
+301 DVRLSILPSL

-327 QLVDLSAL
+327 QLVELPAL
-335 GMDATDTGTLLA
+335 GLDATDAETFLT

-357 VVGPTGSGK
+357 VTGPTGSGK
-366 TTTLYSAL
+366 TTTLYAAL
-374 QALNTPDVNVV
+374 QVLNTPDVNIV

-392 YHLTGITQVQIKE
+392 YHFTGITQVQIKE
-405 EIGLGFAQILRAFLR
+405 EIGLGFARILRAFLR

-427 VGEIRDLETAQIAI
+427 VGEIRDLDTAQIAI

-460 QAVTRLL
+460 RAVTRLL
-467 DMGVASFMVASSV
+467 DMGVEPFMVASSV

-493 SDCQRPVD
+493 PDCQRPDD
-501 RFSREHLREL
+501 RFSRQQLREA
-511 GFTHEEALIVTPM
+511 GFTDAEVTSIAPLR
-524 YGQGCA
+524 GQGCA
-530 GCHGTGYRGR
+530 ACHGTGYRGR
-540 LGLFE
+540 VGLFE
-545 VLPLSEVFRS
+545 ILPVSDQLRS
-555 RILEQ
+555 RILERQ
-560 HTADQLKQ
+560 TAEQLKQ

-580 SGLDKVKQGL
+580 SGLDKIKQGL
-590 TTLEEVASVSTEDE
+590 TTMEEVVSVSTED
-604 ARPWRGSTPES
+604 
-615 HGAGTPRPAPPLT
+615 

>member
-24 ALARQQDTRQPLGQI
+24 ALARQQETRQPLGQI
-39 LCERQ
+39 LFERQ
-44 IISQE
+44 VISEE
-49 TLLKFLSQQ
+49 TLLKFLGQQ

-63 AYPFP
+63 AFPFP
-68 VDVVPQLATCMPEAW
+68 ADVAPELANCVPQTW
-83 AQHHVA
+83 AQQHVA
-89 VPLKKVGRR
+89 VPLSKVGRR

-127 ALETDIRQR
+127 ALESDIRQC
-136 IRALYRR
+136 IQALYQRQDQGR
-143 RDSDPRGDDARAGNW
+143 HGGSSPAST
-158 HDAEADPHDSPR
+158 HDANAYAGAHGSSS
-170 SDGSLRM
+170 SDDSLRNVH
-177 GVEAILQSEEMRALL
+177 GVDSILQSEEMMSLL
-192 DKASSSLQYAKP
+192 DTASSSLRYAQP
-204 DAGAEALVEEE
+204 EAGAEALVEEE

-238 LEPHESAVRVRFR
+238 LEPYESAVRVRFR
-251 LDGVLHTVMTYSLGL
+251 LDGVLHTAMTYSLGL

-294 VALGAMQ
+294 LELGSKRT
-301 VLDVRLSVLPSL
+301 VDIRLSILPSL

-335 GMDATDTGTLLA
+335 GLDAIDTEALLT
-347 ALERP
+347 ALECP

-357 VVGPTGSGK
+357 VTGPTGSGK

-374 QALNTPDVNVV
+374 QVLNTPDVNIV

-392 YHLTGITQVQIKE
+392 YHFTGITQVQIKE

-460 QAVTRLL
+460 RAVTRLL
-467 DMGVASFMVASSV
+467 DMGVDPFMVASSV

-493 SDCQRPVD
+493 PDCQRPSD
-501 RFSREHLREL
+501 RFSMERLREL
-511 GFTHEEALIVTPM
+511 GFTDAETLTVAPVQ
-524 YGQGCA
+524 GQGCA
-530 GCHGTGYRGR
+530 ACHGTGYKGR
-540 LGLFE
+540 IGLFE
-545 VLPLSEVFRS
+545 VLPVSESFRS
-555 RILEQ
+555 RILERQ
-560 HTADQLKQ
+560 TADQLKQ

-580 SGLDKVKQGL
+580 SGLDKIKQGL
-590 TTLEEVASVSTEDE
+590 TTVEEVVSVSTED
-604 ARPWRGSTPES
+604 
-615 HGAGTPRPAPPLT
+615 

>member
-12 DAGCVTSAQLHE
+12 DAGGVTSAQLHE
-24 ALARQQDTRQPLGQI
+24 ALARQQETRQPLGQI
-39 LCERQ
+39 LLERQ
-44 IISQE
+44 VISEE
-49 TLLKFLSQQ
+49 TLLKFLGQQ

-63 AYPFP
+63 ASPFP
-68 VDVVPQLATCMPEAW
+68 ADVAPELANCVPQTW
-83 AQHHVA
+83 ARQHVA
-89 VPLKKVGRR
+89 VPLSKVGRR

-127 ALETDIRQR
+127 ALESDIRRCIQSLYQR
-136 IRALYRR
+136 Q
-143 RDSDPRGDDARAGNW
+143 DRGRHGGSSPAST
-158 HDAEADPHDSPR
+158 HDANAGAHGSSS
-170 SDGSLRM
+170 SDDSLRNVH
-177 GVEAILQSEEMRALL
+177 GVDSILQSEEMMSLL
-192 DKASSSLQYAKP
+192 DTASSSLRYAQP
-204 DAGAEALVEEE
+204 EAGAEALVEEA

-251 LDGVLHTVMTYSLGL
+251 LDGVLHTAMTYSLGL

-287 PQDGRMT
+287 PQDGRMALELGSKRT
-294 VALGAMQ
+294 V
-301 VLDVRLSVLPSL
+301 DIRLSILPSL

-335 GMDATDTGTLLA
+335 GLDALDTETLLT

-357 VVGPTGSGK
+357 VTGPTGSGK

-374 QALNTPDVNVV
+374 QVLNTPDVNIV

-392 YHLTGITQVQIKE
+392 YHFTGITQVQIKE
-405 EIGLGFAQILRAFLR
+405 EIGLGFARILRAFLR

-427 VGEIRDLETAQIAI
+427 VGEIRDLETAHIAI

-460 QAVTRLL
+460 RAVTRLF
-467 DMGVASFMVASSV
+467 DMGVDPFMVASSV

-493 SDCQRPVD
+493 PDCRRPSD
-501 RFSREHLREL
+501 RFSMERLREL
-511 GFTHEEALIVTPM
+511 GFTDAETLTVAPVQ
-524 YGQGCA
+524 GQGCA
-530 GCHGTGYRGR
+530 ACHGTGYKGR
-540 LGLFE
+540 IGLFE
-545 VLPLSEVFRS
+545 VLPVSESFRS
-555 RILEQ
+555 RILERQ
-560 HTADQLKQ
+560 TADQLKQ

-580 SGLDKVKQGL
+580 SGLDKIKQGL
-590 TTLEEVASVSTEDE
+590 TTVEEVVSVSTED
-604 ARPWRGSTPES
+604 
-615 HGAGTPRPAPPLT
+615 

>member
-24 ALARQQDTRQPLGQI
+24 ALACQQETRQPLGQI
-39 LCERQ
+39 LFERQ
-44 IISQE
+44 VISEE
-49 TLLKFLSQQ
+49 TLLKFLGQQ

-63 AYPFP
+63 ASPFP
-68 VDVVPQLATCMPEAW
+68 ADVAPELANCVPRAW
-83 AQHHVA
+83 AEQHVA
-89 VPLKKVGRR
+89 VPLSRVGRR
-98 LTVALAD
+98 LTVAVAD
-105 PANLHVLDEVRFR
+105 PANLHALDEVRFR

-127 ALETDIRQR
+127 ALESDIRR
-136 IRALYRR
+136 CIRALYQRQDHGR
-143 RDSDPRGDDARAGNW
+143 HGSASPPPPANAQDADAHAGAHGSSSSGD
-158 HDAEADPHDSPR
+158 
-170 SDGSLRM
+170 SLRN
-177 GVEAILQSEEMRALL
+177 VHRVDSILQSEEMRSLL
-192 DKASSSLQYAKP
+192 DKASSSLRYARP
-204 DAGAEALVEEE
+204 EAGAEALVEEE

-238 LEPHESAVRVRFR
+238 LEPYESAVRVRFR
-251 LDGVLHTVMTYSLGL
+251 LDGVLHTAMTYSLGL

-294 VALGAMQ
+294 LELGPGRT
-301 VLDVRLSVLPSL
+301 VDVRLSVLPSL

-327 QLVDLSAL
+327 QLVDLQAL
-335 GMDATDTGTLLA
+335 GLDATGTGTFLT

-357 VVGPTGSGK
+357 VTGPTGSGK
-366 TTTLYSAL
+366 TTTLYAAL
-374 QALNTPDVNVV
+374 QVLNTPDVNIV

-392 YHLTGITQVQIKE
+392 YHFTGITQVQIKE

-460 QAVTRLL
+460 RAVTRLL
-467 DMGVASFMVASSV
+467 EMGVDPFMVASSV

-493 SDCQRPVD
+493 PDCRRPDD
-501 RFSREHLREL
+501 RFSKEQLREL
-511 GFTHEEALIVTPM
+511 GFTGAETTAVAPVR
-524 YGQGCA
+524 GQGCA
-530 GCHGTGYRGR
+530 ACHGTGYKGR
-540 LGLFE
+540 VGLFE
-545 VLPLSEVFRS
+545 VLPVSESVRS
-555 RILEQ
+555 GILERQ
-560 HTADQLKQ
+560 TADQLKQ
-568 QALADGLKTIRR
+568 QALVDGLKTMRR
-580 SGLDKVKQGL
+580 SGLDKIKQGL
-590 TTLEEVASVSTEDE
+590 TTVEEVVSASTED
-604 ARPWRGSTPES
+604 
-615 HGAGTPRPAPPLT
+615 

>member
-24 ALARQQDTRQPLGQI
+24 ALARQQETRQPLGQI
-39 LCERQ
+39 LFERQ
-44 IISQE
+44 VISEE
-49 TLLKFLSQQ
+49 TLLKFLGQQ

-68 VDVVPQLATCMPEAW
+68 ADVAPQLANCVPQTW
-83 AQHHVA
+83 AQQHVA
-89 VPLKKVGRR
+89 VPLSKVGRR

-105 PANLHVLDEVRFR
+105 PVNLHVLDEVRFR

-127 ALETDIRQR
+127 ALESDIRQC
-136 IRALYRR
+136 IQALYQRQ
-143 RDSDPRGDDARAGNW
+143 DHGLHGGSAPPASTQ
-158 HDAEADPHDSPR
+158 EADSSGGAHDSSS
-170 SDGSLRM
+170 SDYALRNAHR
-177 GVEAILQSEEMRALL
+177 VDSILQSEEMRSLL
-192 DKASSSLQYAKP
+192 DKASSSLRYAQP
-204 DAGAEALVEEE
+204 EAGAEALVEEE

-226 ERAAGTGVSDVH
+226 DRAAGTGVSDVH
-238 LEPHESAVRVRFR
+238 LEPDESAVRVRFR
-251 LDGVLHTVMTYSLGL
+251 LDGVLHTAMTYSLGL

-294 VALGAMQ
+294 LEWGPQRTV
-301 VLDVRLSVLPSL
+301 DVRLSVLPSL

-327 QLVDLSAL
+327 QLIDLPAL
-335 GMDATDTGTLLA
+335 GLDATATETFLT
-347 ALERP
+347 ALDCP
-352 HGMIL
+352 HGMLL
-357 VVGPTGSGK
+357 VTGPTGSGK
-366 TTTLYSAL
+366 TTTLYAAL
-374 QALNTPDVNVV
+374 QVLNTPDVNIV

-392 YHLTGITQVQIKE
+392 YHFTGITQVQIKE

-460 QAVTRLL
+460 RAVTRLL
-467 DMGVASFMVASSV
+467 EMGVDPFMVASSV

-493 SDCQRPVD
+493 PGCRQPDD
-501 RFSREHLREL
+501 RYSREQLRGL
-511 GFTHEEALIVTPM
+511 GFTEGETLTVGPVR
-524 YGQGCA
+524 GQGCA
-530 GCHGTGYRGR
+530 SCHGTGYKGR
-540 LGLFE
+540 IGLFE
-545 VLPLSEVFRS
+545 VLPVSEHFRA
-555 RILEQ
+555 RILERQ
-560 HTADQLKQ
+560 TADQLKQ
-568 QALADGLKTIRR
+568 QALADGLKTMRR
-580 SGLDKVKQGL
+580 SGLDKIQQGL
-590 TTLEEVASVSTEDE
+590 TTVEEVIGVSTED
-604 ARPWRGSTPES
+604 
-615 HGAGTPRPAPPLT
+615 

>member
-12 DAGCVTSAQLHE
+12 DAGCVTAAQLRE
-24 ALARQQDTRQPLGQI
+24 ALAQQQETRQPLGQI

-44 IISQE
+44 VISEE
-49 TLLKFLSQQ
+49 TLLKFLGQQ

-68 VDVVPQLATCMPEAW
+68 SDVAPELANCVPQAW
-83 AQHHVA
+83 ARQHVA
-89 VPLKKVGRR
+89 VPVNQAGRR

-118 TGLQVIPVI
+118 TGLQVIPVV
-127 ALETDIRQR
+127 ALESDIRQCLQ
-136 IRALYRR
+136 ALYQGQDDGRHDGLSAPANACDAAASA
-143 RDSDPRGDDARAGNW
+143 RDASHSNEGEFHA
-158 HDAEADPHDSPR
+158 HTVDS
-170 SDGSLRM
+170 
-177 GVEAILQSEEMRALL
+177 ILQSKEMTSLL
-192 DKASSSLQYAKP
+192 DKASSSLRYAQP
-204 DAGAEALVEEE
+204 EAGTEAVVEEE

-238 LEPHESAVRVRFR
+238 LEPGESGVRVRFR
-251 LDGVLHTVMTYSLGL
+251 LDGVLHTAMTYSLGL

-294 VALGAMQ
+294 LELGGQ
-301 VLDVRLSVLPSL
+301 RTVDVRLSVLPSL
-313 HGEKAVLRLLNRAG
+313 DGEKAVLRLLNRTG
-327 QLVDLSAL
+327 QLVELPAL
-335 GMDATDTGTLLA
+335 GLDATDTETFLT

-357 VVGPTGSGK
+357 VTGPTGSGK
-366 TTTLYSAL
+366 TTTLYAAL
-374 QALNTPDVNVV
+374 QVLNTPDVNIV

-392 YHLTGITQVQIKE
+392 YHFTGITQVQIKE
-405 EIGLGFAQILRAFLR
+405 EIGLGFARILRAFLR

-460 QAVTRLL
+460 RAVTRLL
-467 DMGVASFMVASSV
+467 DMGVEPFMVASSV

-493 SDCQRPVD
+493 PNCQRPDD
-501 RFSREHLREL
+501 RFSIQQLREA
-511 GFTHEEALIVTPM
+511 GFTGAEVTSIAPLR
-524 YGQGCA
+524 GQGCVA
-530 GCHGTGYRGR
+530 CHGTGYKGR
-540 LGLFE
+540 IGLFE
-545 VLPLSEVFRS
+545 VLPVSDQFRS
-555 RILEQ
+555 RILERQ
-560 HTADQLKQ
+560 TAEQLKQ

-580 SGLDKVKQGL
+580 SGLDKIKQGL
-590 TTLEEVASVSTEDE
+590 TTMEEVVSVSTED
-604 ARPWRGSTPES
+604 
-615 HGAGTPRPAPPLT
+615 

>member
-12 DAGCVTSAQLHE
+12 DAGCVTAAQLQD
-24 ALARQQDTRQPLGQI
+24 ALARQRETRQPLGQI

-44 IISQE
+44 VISEE
-49 TLLKFLSQQ
+49 TLLKFLGQQ

-68 VDVVPQLATCMPEAW
+68 ADVTPQLANCVPQAW
-83 AQHHVA
+83 AQQHVA
-89 VPLKKVGRR
+89 VPVNQVGRR
-98 LTVALAD
+98 LTIALAD

-127 ALETDIRQR
+127 ALESDIRQCMQ
-136 IRALYRR
+136 ALYQG
-143 RDSDPRGDDARAGNW
+143 RDDSRHDGSSTPANT
-158 HDAEADPHDSPR
+158 HDATTTARVCSHSGEAMLHAHTVDS
-170 SDGSLRM
+170 
-177 GVEAILQSEEMRALL
+177 ILQSEEMMSLL
-192 DKASSSLQYAKP
+192 DRASSSLRYAQP
-204 DAGAEALVEEE
+204 ETGTEALAEEE

-238 LEPHESAVRVRFR
+238 LEPDESGVRVRFR
-251 LDGVLHTVMTYSLGL
+251 LDGVLHTAMTYSLGL

-294 VALGAMQ
+294 LELGAQ
-301 VLDVRLSVLPSL
+301 RTVDVRLSVLPSL

-327 QLVDLSAL
+327 QLVELPAL
-335 GMDATDTGTLLA
+335 GLESTDAETFLA

-357 VVGPTGSGK
+357 VTGPTGSGK
-366 TTTLYSAL
+366 TTTLYAAL
-374 QALNTPDVNVV
+374 QVLNTPDVNIV

-392 YHLTGITQVQIKE
+392 YHFTGITQVQIKE
-405 EIGLGFAQILRAFLR
+405 EIGLGFARILRAFLR

-460 QAVTRLL
+460 RAVTRLL
-467 DMGVASFMVASSV
+467 DMGVEPFMVASSV

-493 SDCQRPVD
+493 PDCQRPDD
-501 RFSREHLREL
+501 RFSIQQLREA
-511 GFTHEEALIVTPM
+511 GFTDVEAPTVAPLR
-524 YGQGCA
+524 GQGCVA
-530 GCHGTGYRGR
+530 CHGTGYKGR
-540 LGLFE
+540 IGLFE
-545 VLPLSEVFRS
+545 VLPVSERFRA
-555 RILEQ
+555 RILERQ
-560 HTADQLKQ
+560 TADQLKQ

-580 SGLDKVKQGL
+580 SGLDKIKQGL
-590 TTLEEVASVSTEDE
+590 TTMEEVVSVSTED
-604 ARPWRGSTPES
+604 
-615 HGAGTPRPAPPLT
+615 

>member
-12 DAGCVTSAQLHE
+12 DAGCVTAAQLRE
-24 ALARQQDTRQPLGQI
+24 ALARQQATRQPLGQI

-44 IISQE
+44 VISEE
-49 TLLKFLSQQ
+49 TLLKFLGQQ

-68 VDVVPQLATCMPEAW
+68 SDVAPELANCVPQAW
-83 AQHHVA
+83 ARQHVA
-89 VPLKKVGRR
+89 VPVNQAGRR

-118 TGLQVIPVI
+118 TGLQVIPVV
-127 ALETDIRQR
+127 ALESDIRQCLQ
-136 IRALYRR
+136 ALYQ
-143 RDSDPRGDDARAGNW
+143 GQDDGR
-158 HDAEADPHDSPR
+158 H
-170 SDGSLRM
+170 DGSSAPANTYDAAASARDASHSNEGELHAHT
-177 GVEAILQSEEMRALL
+177 VDSILQSEEMASLL
-192 DKASSSLQYAKP
+192 DKASSSLRYARP
-204 DAGAEALVEEE
+204 EAGTEAVVEEE

-238 LEPHESAVRVRFR
+238 LEPDESGVRVRFR
-251 LDGVLHTVMTYSLGL
+251 LDGVLHTAMTYSLGL

-294 VALGAMQ
+294 LALGGQ
-301 VLDVRLSVLPSL
+301 RTVDVRLSVLPSL

-327 QLVDLSAL
+327 QLVELAAL
-335 GMDATDTGTLLA
+335 GLDATGTETFLT

-357 VVGPTGSGK
+357 VTGPTGSGK
-366 TTTLYSAL
+366 TTTLYAAL
-374 QALNTPDVNVV
+374 QVLNTPDVNIV

-392 YHLTGITQVQIKE
+392 YHFTGITQVQIKE
-405 EIGLGFAQILRAFLR
+405 EIGLGFARILRAFLR

-460 QAVTRLL
+460 RAVTRLL
-467 DMGVASFMVASSV
+467 DMGVEPFMVASSV

-487 LVRRIC
+487 LVRQIC
-493 SDCQRPVD
+493 PNCQRPDD
-501 RFSREHLREL
+501 RFSIQQLREA
-511 GFTHEEALIVTPM
+511 GFTDAEVTSIAPLR
-524 YGQGCA
+524 GQGCVA
-530 GCHGTGYRGR
+530 CHGTGYKGR
-540 LGLFE
+540 IGLFE
-545 VLPLSEVFRS
+545 VLPISDQFRP
-555 RILEQ
+555 RILERQ
-560 HTADQLKQ
+560 TAEQLKQ

-580 SGLDKVKQGL
+580 SGLDKIKQGL
-590 TTLEEVASVSTEDE
+590 TTMEEVVSVSTED
-604 ARPWRGSTPES
+604 
-615 HGAGTPRPAPPLT
+615 

>member
-12 DAGCVTSAQLHE
+12 DAGCVTAAQLRE
-24 ALARQQDTRQPLGQI
+24 ALARQQETRQPLGQI

-44 IISQE
+44 VISEE
-49 TLLKFLSQQ
+49 TLLKFLGQQ

-68 VDVVPQLATCMPEAW
+68 SDVAPQLANCVPQAW
-83 AQHHVA
+83 ARQHVA
-89 VPLKKVGRR
+89 VPVNQVGRR

-118 TGLQVIPVI
+118 TGLQVIPVV
-127 ALETDIRQR
+127 ALESDIRQCLQ
-136 IRALYRR
+136 ALYQ
-143 RDSDPRGDDARAGNW
+143 GQDDGR
-158 HDAEADPHDSPR
+158 H
-170 SDGSLRM
+170 DGSSAPANTYDAAASARDASHSNEGALHAYT
-177 GVEAILQSEEMRALL
+177 VDSILQSEEMTSLL
-192 DKASSSLQYAKP
+192 DKASSSLRYAQP
-204 DAGAEALVEEE
+204 EAGTEAVAEEE

-226 ERAAGTGVSDVH
+226 ERAAVTGVSDVH
-238 LEPHESAVRVRFR
+238 LEPDESGVRVRFR
-251 LDGVLHTVMTYSLGL
+251 LDGVLHTAMTYSPGL

-294 VALGAMQ
+294 LELGGQ
-301 VLDVRLSVLPSL
+301 RTVDVRLSVLPSL

-327 QLVDLSAL
+327 QLVELPAL
-335 GMDATDTGTLLA
+335 GLDATDAETFLT

-357 VVGPTGSGK
+357 VTGPTGSGK
-366 TTTLYSAL
+366 TTTLYAAL
-374 QALNTPDVNVV
+374 QVLNTPDVNIV

-392 YHLTGITQVQIKE
+392 YHFTGITQVQIKE
-405 EIGLGFAQILRAFLR
+405 EIGLGFARILRAFLR

-427 VGEIRDLETAQIAI
+427 VGEIRDLDTAQIAI

-460 QAVTRLL
+460 RAVTRLL
-467 DMGVASFMVASSV
+467 DMGVEPFMVASSV

-493 SDCQRPVD
+493 PDCQRPDD
-501 RFSREHLREL
+501 RFSTQQLREA
-511 GFTHEEALIVTPM
+511 GFTDAEVTSIAPLR
-524 YGQGCA
+524 GQGCVA
-530 GCHGTGYRGR
+530 CHGTGYKGR
-540 LGLFE
+540 IGLFE
-545 VLPLSEVFRS
+545 VLPVSDRFRS
-555 RILEQ
+555 LILERQ
-560 HTADQLKQ
+560 TAERLKR
-568 QALADGLKTIRR
+568 QALTDGLKTIRR
-580 SGLDKVKQGL
+580 SGLDTIKQGL
-590 TTLEEVASVSTEDE
+590 TTMEEVVSVSTED
-604 ARPWRGSTPES
+604 
-615 HGAGTPRPAPPLT
+615 

>member
-24 ALARQQDTRQPLGQI
+24 ALARQQETRQPLGQI
-39 LCERQ
+39 LFERQ
-44 IISQE
+44 VISKE
-49 TLLKFLSQQ
+49 TLFKFLGQQ

-68 VDVVPQLATCMPEAW
+68 ADVDPQLANCVPQDW
-83 AQHHVA
+83 AQQHVA
-89 VPLKKVGRR
+89 VPLSQAGRR
-98 LTVALAD
+98 LTLAVAD
-105 PANLHVLDEVRFR
+105 PANLHALDEVRFR
-118 TGLQVIPVI
+118 TGLQVTPVI
-127 ALETDIRQR
+127 ALEADIRRR
-136 IRALYRR
+136 IQALYQGQAHGLQGGSSPPVSTQDADDSAGSSSFDSAL
-143 RDSDPRGDDARAGNW
+143 RDAHRV
-158 HDAEADPHDSPR
+158 DS
-170 SDGSLRM
+170 L
-177 GVEAILQSEEMRALL
+177 LQSEEMMTLL
-192 DKASSSLQYAKP
+192 DKASSSLRYAQP
-204 DAGAEALVEEE
+204 EVGAEALVEEE

-226 ERAAGTGVSDVH
+226 ERAANTGVSDVH
-238 LEPHESAVRVRFR
+238 LEPFENAVRVRFR
-251 LDGVLHTVMTYSLGL
+251 LDGVLHTAMTYSLGL

-294 VALGAMQ
+294 LELGSKRS
-301 VLDVRLSVLPSL
+301 VDVRLSVLPSL

-327 QLVDLSAL
+327 QLVDLPAL
-335 GMDATDTGTLLA
+335 GLDAAETETLLS

-357 VVGPTGSGK
+357 VTGPTGSGK

-374 QALNTPDVNVV
+374 QVLNTPDVNIV

-392 YHLTGITQVQIKE
+392 YHFTGITQVQIKE

-460 QAVTRLL
+460 RSVTRLL
-467 DMGVASFMVASSV
+467 DMGVDPFMVASSV

-487 LVRRIC
+487 LVRC
-493 SDCQRPVD
+493 VCPDCRRPDD
-501 RFSREHLREL
+501 RFSTTRLREL
-511 GFTHEEALIVTPM
+511 GFTDAETATVAPVR
-524 YGQGCA
+524 GQGCA
-530 GCHGTGYRGR
+530 VCHGTGYKGR
-540 LGLFE
+540 IGLFE
-545 VLPLSEVFRS
+545 VLPVSERFRS
-555 RILEQ
+555 RILERQ
-560 HTADQLKQ
+560 PADQLKQ
-568 QALADGLKTIRR
+568 QALAEGLKTVRR
-580 SGLDKVKQGL
+580 SGLDKIKQGL
-590 TTLEEVASVSTEDE
+590 TTIEEVVSVSTEDE
-604 ARPWRGSTPES
+604 SR
-615 HGAGTPRPAPPLT
+615 

>member
-24 ALARQQDTRQPLGQI
+24 ALARQQETRQPLGQI
-39 LCERQ
+39 LLERQ
-44 IISQE
+44 VISEE
-49 TLLKFLSQQ
+49 TLLKFLGQQ

-63 AYPFP
+63 AFPFP
-68 VDVVPQLATCMPEAW
+68 ADVAPELANCVPQTW
-83 AQHHVA
+83 AQQHVA
-89 VPLKKVGRR
+89 VPLSKVGRR

-127 ALETDIRQR
+127 ALESDIRQY
-136 IRALYRR
+136 IQALYQRQDQGR
-143 RDSDPRGDDARAGNW
+143 HGGSSPAST
-158 HDAEADPHDSPR
+158 HDANAGAHGSFS
-170 SDGSLRM
+170 SDDSLRNVH
-177 GVEAILQSEEMRALL
+177 GVDSILQSEEMMSLL
-192 DKASSSLQYAKP
+192 DTASSSLRYAQP
-204 DAGAEALVEEE
+204 EAGAEALVEEE

-238 LEPHESAVRVRFR
+238 LEPYESAVRVRFR
-251 LDGVLHTVMTYSLGL
+251 LDGVLHTAMTYSLGL

-294 VALGAMQ
+294 MELGSKRT
-301 VLDVRLSVLPSL
+301 VDIRLSILPSL

-327 QLVDLSAL
+327 QLVNLSAL
-335 GMDATDTGTLLA
+335 GLDAVDTETLLT

-357 VVGPTGSGK
+357 VTGPTGSGK

-374 QALNTPDVNVV
+374 QVLNTPDVNIV

-392 YHLTGITQVQIKE
+392 YHFTGITQVQIKE

-441 RAALTGHR
+441 RAGLTGHR

-460 QAVTRLL
+460 RAVTRLL
-467 DMGVASFMVASSV
+467 DMGVDPFMVASSV

-493 SDCQRPVD
+493 SDCQRPSD
-501 RFSREHLREL
+501 RFSMERLREL
-511 GFTHEEALIVTPM
+511 GFTDAETLTVAPVQ
-524 YGQGCA
+524 GQGCA
-530 GCHGTGYRGR
+530 ACHGTGYKGR
-540 LGLFE
+540 IGLYE
-545 VLPLSEVFRS
+545 VLPVSESFRS
-555 RILEQ
+555 RILERQ
-560 HTADQLKQ
+560 TADQLKQ

-580 SGLDKVKQGL
+580 SGLDKIKQGL
-590 TTLEEVASVSTEDE
+590 TTVEEVVSVSTED
-604 ARPWRGSTPES
+604 
-615 HGAGTPRPAPPLT
+615 